1 MPFKLSSPAFA
12 DGGDVPIR
20 HTCDGDD
27 LSPRLT
33 WSEVPPETRSLAL
46 IVDDP
51 DAPRGTFT
59 HWVVYDIPADT
70 RELAESTQSGTI
82 GITGRNSFGRTGYGG
97 PCPPAGH
104 DAHRYRFTL
113 YALDIPSLALS
124 DNATREELDAKMQN
138 HIIAEARIVAK
149 YRRQVPAATR

>member
-1 MPFKLSSPAFA
+1 MPFKLSSAAFA
-12 DGGDVPIR
+12 DGGDMPLR
-20 HTCDGDD
+20 HTCDGED

-33 WSEVPPETRSLAL
+33 WSDTPEQTRSLAL

-51 DAPRGTFT
+51 DAPHGTFT
-59 HWVVYDIPADT
+59 HWIVYDIPPET
-70 RELAESTQSGTI
+70 RELAENVPGGTI
-82 GITGRNSFGRTGYGG
+82 GISGRNSFGRTGYGG
-97 PCPPAGH
+97 PCPPREH
-104 DAHRYRFTL
+104 EAHRYRFTL